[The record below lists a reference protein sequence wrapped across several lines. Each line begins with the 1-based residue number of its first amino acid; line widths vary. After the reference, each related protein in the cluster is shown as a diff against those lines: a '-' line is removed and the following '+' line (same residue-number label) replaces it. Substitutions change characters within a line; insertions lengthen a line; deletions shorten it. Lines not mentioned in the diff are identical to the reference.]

1 MRLTITTKRTGD
13 YFYNEL
19 PDYGIYFTTKIIDG
33 AENIVKTA
41 IKLIK
46 NGSENK

>member
-1 MRLTITTKRTGD
+1 MKLSITTKRTGD

-19 PDYGIYFTTKIIDG
+19 PDYGISFTTKILDG

-41 IKLIK
+41 IELIK
-46 NGSENK
+46 NEQPE